1 MLRHRILRLVSATQI
16 YLVRHGEVD
25 EAWRHRVYGALD
37 VPLSA
42 SGRREAE
49 RAARSLSAVDLGA
62 VISSGLS
69 RAEHGAARLRATR
82 GLPRIEDRDLR
93 ELERGAW
100 AGLLVRELEQ
110 RDPQAWQAWFR
121 SPSRVRPPGGENLED
136 LLRRALPRIEHWAQA
151 HAGQTIAIVTHGWV
165 VRVLVCHALG
175 ASLDLAPRLDVR
187 TGDIAQIRVH
197 RGSTSLICEL
207 EAFGLDL
214 AIDQFSG

>member
-1 MLRHRILRLVSATQI
+1 VLGHRILLPVSATQI
-16 YLVRHGEVD
+16 YLLRHGEVD

-37 VPLSA
+37 VPLSPD
-42 SGRREAE
+42 GMREAE
-49 RAARSLSAVDLGA
+49 RAARSLSAVDLSA
-62 VISSGLS
+62 VISSGLT
-69 RAEHGAARLRATR
+69 RAEHGAERLRATR

-100 AGLLVRELEQ
+100 AGLQVRELEQ
-110 RDPQAWQAWFR
+110 RDPQGWQAWFR
-121 SPSRVRPPGGENLED
+121 APSRVRPPGGENLED

-151 HAGQTIAIVTHGWV
+151 HAGQSIAVVTHGWV

-187 TGDIAQIRVH
+187 TGDIARIRVCPGGT
-197 RGSTSLICEL
+197 RPICEL

-214 AIDQFSG
+214 VDQFSG